1 MINLPDISDQFSG
14 NIQVGKTNFNAYGA
28 NLSLKGEI
36 YTASCSDDNSIVKKI
51 LACDGGN
58 KVLVVDAA
66 GVSHASMIGDKI
78 AESALKNN
86 WSGIVINGYVRDVE
100 ALKSIPIG
108 IFAKGAV
115 PQKTNKKNHGF
126 EDILISFGS
135 VVMTSK
141 QWIYIDKNG
150 WLVSDKKLEL

>member
-1 MINLPDISDQFSG
+1 MINLPDISDQSSG
-14 NIQVGKTNFNAYGA
+14 NIQVGKTNFNAYGG
-28 NLSLKGEI
+28 NFSLKGEI

-66 GVSHASMIGDKI
+66 GVSHASMVGDKI